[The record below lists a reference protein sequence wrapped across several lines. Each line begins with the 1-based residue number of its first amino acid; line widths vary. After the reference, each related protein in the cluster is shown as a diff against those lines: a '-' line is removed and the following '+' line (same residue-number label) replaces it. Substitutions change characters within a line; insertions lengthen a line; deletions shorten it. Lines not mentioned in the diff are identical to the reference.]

1 VSGTARKS
9 VKSVTW
15 EAMPGVKVVTLQPH
29 VDARGRFTETF
40 RQEWFPGRP
49 AMVQGNRS
57 DSEANVLRG
66 LHYHLKQ
73 ADYWYVPF
81 GRVFV
86 ALADLRK
93 GSPVRGS
100 ICTFEI
106 GGEGKELG
114 VYIPPGVAH
123 GYYAVVR
130 ATMTYMVDQYYD
142 TNDELGVAWDD
153 PELSIPWPLV
163 AEAPLLSPRD
173 QKNPRVAA
181 LDPTRLPP

>member
-1 VSGTARKS
+1 MSVVDRVVVSAET
-9 VKSVTW
+9 
-15 EAMPGVKVVTLQPH
+15 MPGVRVIELKPH
-29 VDARGRFTETF
+29 ADARGRFIESY

-49 AMVQGNRS
+49 AMVQNNRS
-57 DSEANVLRG
+57 DSVANVLRG

-73 ADYWYVPF
+73 ADYWYVPA

-86 ALADLRK
+86 ALADLRR

-100 ICTFEI
+100 VATLEI
-106 GGEGKELG
+106 GDGHDLG

-123 GYYAVVR
+123 GYYAIVPS
-130 ATMTYMVDQYYD
+130 TMTYMVDRYYD

-153 PELSIPWPLV
+153 PELSIPWPFQG
-163 AEAPLLSPRD
+163 APLLSPRD
-173 QKNPRVAA
+173 QKNPRVAG